1 MRSKLSFTQTDT
13 TQWNMPTMATLVR
26 LISALTA

>member
-13 TQWNMPTMATLVR
+13 AQWNTPVTATPVH

>member
-13 TQWNMPTMATLVR
+13 TQWNMPLTATPVR